1 MWNPGNPRCTT
12 GEALPGIFS
21 TAVVLKDMRSSK
33 SFLNPHYVI
42 LSKFYER
49 LFLFLLFP
57 NTDDRPDTFLSYSIE
72 HFIFKF
78 HVYLYFTF
86 TYISSVPIFH
96 LYLYFTCTYIS
107 SVPIFHVY
115 LYFTCTY
122 ISRVPIF
129 HVYLYFTCTYT
140 SRVPIFLPWP
150 SCSLTYLNCV
160 QFYPLTGKTIL
171 SFQNK

>member
-86 TYISSVPIFH
+86 TYIS
-96 LYLYFTCTYIS
+96 
-107 SVPIFHVY
+107 
-115 LYFTCTY
+115 
-122 ISRVPIF
+122 RVPIF

-140 SRVPIFLPWP
+140 SRLPIFLPWP